1 MWVELMEKGVALMG
15 HRIGSIYIH
24 IVTDHFALTHNK
36 VDLNFSRGHY
46 DQSPKK
52 RNEQLQTRPLYQ
64 LNLIPQPLHLEED
77 ILEDLNR

>member
-1 MWVELMEKGVALMG
+1 MGKGVALMG

-46 DQSPKK
+46 DKK
-52 RNEQLQTRPLYQ
+52 RTTSDETVISIEPY
-64 LNLIPQPLHLEED
+64 PSTAPP
-77 ILEDLNR
+77 